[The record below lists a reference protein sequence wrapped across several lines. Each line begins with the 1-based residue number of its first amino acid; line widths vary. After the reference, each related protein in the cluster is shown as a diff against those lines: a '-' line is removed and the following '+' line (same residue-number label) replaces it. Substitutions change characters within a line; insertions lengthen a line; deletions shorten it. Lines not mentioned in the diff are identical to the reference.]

1 MRAWLLLLLLFL
13 PGCWWSV
20 RPPELP
26 PNAEQDRIEAEAPK
40 GASQAA
46 LATYYRK
53 RASAYEAAAGAAE
66 AEAKR
71 ARLEARQVWCWWSGI
86 ACLILGAAALALSIA
101 YPVAAFLRIG
111 AVAAGGSGAA
121 LLLIG
126 EAVQYLGLL
135 SILAFAA
142 IVVSLVVKHIVLRSA
157 VQSWKATAEALPEKA
172 REVLDVRSQLQQ
184 GKLTKAHLDHLLRKI

>member
-13 PGCWWSV
+13 PGCRWCS
-20 RPPELP
+20 RPAEIP
-26 PNAEQDRIEAEAPK
+26 PTAEQAKIEAEAPK
-40 GASQAA
+40 GASQAD
-46 LATYYRK
+46 LAAFYRK
-53 RASAYEAAAGAAE
+53 RASAYEAAAKAAE
-66 AEAKR
+66 AEAER

-101 YPVAAFLRIG
+101 YPVAAFLRVG
-111 AVAAGGSGAA
+111 AVAAGGSGAM

-126 EAVQYLGLL
+126 ETVQYLGLL

-157 VQSWKATAEALPEKA
+157 VQSWKATAGALPEKA
-172 REVLDVRSQLQQ
+172 REVLDIQSQLQQ
-184 GKLTKAHLDHLLRKI
+184 GKLTKAHLDHLLRKL